1 MVLIL
6 VGASGTLERSRGSLP
21 RRAPPQF
28 SVQFPSTCSRTYK
41 PQEAHR
47 SQVENQWIRIRVKE
61 TRTPKH
67 GKCLLT
73 NLRAAN
79 PHRVRPGPRSQCYAH
94 HALHHC
100 SKALPGGQSS
110 PQPDAALVP
119 GTAKSGALRGHPTT
133 RVFRTEHTLSAKKN
147 SLLLTFP
154 IVQIQRE
161 KQKPRLCLG
170 DTHKMEPLFLIKG
183 HLPPLDPL
191 PSPELTHLKL
201 VKLTDQSSR
210 GSSSQRIPKTVR
222 VWPTQL
228 PATSLFCLL
237 KGFTFLHS
245 FKVPRSKLQLVII
258 RFLGIS

>member
-6 VGASGTLERSRGSLP
+6 VRVSGTLERSWGSLP
-21 RRAPPQF
+21 RRAPPQV
-28 SVQFPSTCSRTYK
+28 SVQFPSTCSRTYN

-47 SQVENQWIRIRVKE
+47 SQVENQRIRIRFKE

-67 GKCLLT
+67 GTYLLA
-73 NLRAAN
+73 NLQAAN
-79 PHRVRPGPRSQCYAH
+79 PHQLRPGRLSQCCADD
-94 HALHHC
+94 ALPR

-147 SLLLTFP
+147 SLLLMFP

-170 DTHKMEPLFLIKG
+170 DTHKTEPLFLIKG
-183 HLPPLDPL
+183 NLPPLDPL
-191 PSPELTHLKL
+191 PSPELTHLQV

-210 GSSSQRIPKTVR
+210 GSSSQRIPKTMRVR
-222 VWPTQL
+222 PTQL
-228 PATSLFCLL
+228 PATSLICLR
-237 KGFTFLHS
+237 KEFTFLHS
-245 FKVPRSKLQLVII
+245 FKVPRSRLKLVII
-258 RFLGIS
+258 RFLGTS